1 MSRTVIARL
10 ASAPRSS
17 RWIALLF
24 GFVTLAALM
33 LAACS
38 SVGDDKHEDKRE
50 DATNASTQIF
60 RQADATFGAIHCSGG
75 AHAHAHDNAA
85 GSTGS
90 PSAPVSLPYYW
101 DRELPRQSG
110 TATFRIR
117 FPHEAGGREGLGF
130 YLARAANSFEM
141 RLNGKLLA
149 TAGDLCAPALY
160 GGQRPL
166 HVPVPQAM
174 LQPDNE
180 LLVTISARAD
190 ARGGLSAIEFGPD
203 SVTRAHYDRA
213 LWFRVIGPLVIA
225 AVSLVLA
232 GISLMIW
239 WRQRDPLFGL
249 YALAEIAWAIS
260 LAEFFLTDAP
270 LPRGLWQVIILSGR
284 AVFMLATAK
293 FAFIVIDVRARW
305 PGWLVNGYL
314 WLKLPLILLMASV
327 LSMPYLKLADWAV
340 NVVMACCVGGA
351 LVWSAWRR
359 PNRERIVLAGA
370 LGLATA
376 LTLAD
381 FIRITMIG
389 DFYWETALTKYV
401 SLLFSLAMAWLLVER
416 FTGTSRML
424 ADLNRDLDRK
434 VAQKEDEL
442 RQLYARSR
450 EIEREQAAMK
460 ERGRIM
466 RDMHDGLGSTLVG
479 ALSLVR
485 SGQSSSPVMQK
496 HLQQALDA
504 LKLSVDAMQDTGG
517 DLAAVL
523 GTLRYRL
530 RERLEAAGMTVDWQV
545 DRLPELKGL
554 TPQIVRELQYLLL
567 EAFSNAMQYAPG
579 GVIRVIARSLTDDA
593 DDAEAIV
600 IEIRDSGP
608 GFDTTAASQGHG
620 LANMHSRAASI
631 GGELQIE
638 SSPHG
643 TAVRL
648 LLRPDRWTDTAMPRP
663 ETDPA

>member
-1 MSRTVIARL
+1 VSRTVIARL
-10 ASAPRSS
+10 TPAPRSS
-17 RWIALLF
+17 RWIALLL

-50 DATNASTQIF
+50 DATNASTQTF

-75 AHAHAHDNAA
+75 ANAHDNAA

-180 LLVTISARAD
+180 LVVTISARAD

-260 LAEFFLTDAP
+260 LAEFFLTDA
-270 LPRGLWQVIILSGR
+270 RCRVVSGR
-284 AVFMLATAK
+284 SSSSPAAPSSCWPPRSSHSSSSTC
-293 FAFIVIDVRARW
+293 ARW
-305 PGWLVNGYL
+305 PRWLVNGYL

-327 LSMPYLKLADWAV
+327 LSVPYLKLADWAV
-340 NVVMACCVGGA
+340 NVVMAA
-351 LVWSAWRR
+351 ASAARWCGRHGVAPIASASCWPAR
-359 PNRERIVLAGA
+359 
-370 LGLATA
+370 LGLPP
-376 LTLAD
+376 
-381 FIRITMIG
+381 
-389 DFYWETALTKYV
+389 
-401 SLLFSLAMAWLLVER
+401 
-416 FTGTSRML
+416 
-424 ADLNRDLDRK
+424 
-434 VAQKEDEL
+434 
-442 RQLYARSR
+442 RSR
-450 EIEREQAAMK
+450 W
-460 ERGRIM
+460 RISS
-466 RDMHDGLGSTLVG
+466 GS
-479 ALSLVR
+479 
-485 SGQSSSPVMQK
+485 P
-496 HLQQALDA
+496 
-504 LKLSVDAMQDTGG
+504 
-517 DLAAVL
+517 
-523 GTLRYRL
+523 
-530 RERLEAAGMTVDWQV
+530 
-545 DRLPELKGL
+545 
-554 TPQIVRELQYLLL
+554 
-567 EAFSNAMQYAPG
+567 
-579 GVIRVIARSLTDDA
+579 
-593 DDAEAIV
+593 
-600 IEIRDSGP
+600 
-608 GFDTTAASQGHG
+608 
-620 LANMHSRAASI
+620 
-631 GGELQIE
+631 
-638 SSPHG
+638 
-643 TAVRL
+643 
-648 LLRPDRWTDTAMPRP
+648 
-663 ETDPA
+663 